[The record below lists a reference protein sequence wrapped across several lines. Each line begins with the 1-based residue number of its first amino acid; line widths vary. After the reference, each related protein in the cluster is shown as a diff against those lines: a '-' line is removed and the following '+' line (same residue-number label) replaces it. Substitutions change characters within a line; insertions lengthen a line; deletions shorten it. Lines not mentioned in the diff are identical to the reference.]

1 MQGDWFASLNVSH
14 ELCKFAD
21 PVSRCN
27 GTPVDDLHVREDKY
41 GPEGWWPCLRQGMQV
56 QRGFPDEHFAR
67 RVPKI
72 VTDVLKSARADFYK
86 GVAKIIRGYVEM
98 DKKG

>member
-1 MQGDWFASLNVSH
+1 
-14 ELCKFAD
+14 
-21 PVSRCN
+21 
-27 GTPVDDLHVREDKY
+27 
-41 GPEGWWPCLRQGMQV
+41 MQV